1 MVDPYTEFFLEQRL
15 GANRAQRDAG
25 AITFDEQF
33 IARRELH
40 LFQHG
45 LRKNDSPGTVD
56 GGDIC
61 EAEDHFFAGALDKLE
76 EAIARLA

>member
-1 MVDPYTEFFLEQRL
+1 MVDPYAEFFLEQRL

-45 LRKNDSPGTVD
+45 LRKNDPPGAVERRFELHLAS
-56 GGDIC
+56 IQNR
-61 EAEDHFFAGALDKLE
+61 AQKNRGAT
-76 EAIARLA
+76 RG